1 MQKFKPTLLSLSV
14 LSALS
19 PSVFAEET
27 TEAESQEPLYEHV
40 IEEQTWGLAGVVRSA
55 SVPYVNALELDD
67 SERVNTFIPML
78 YFENE
83 HVYVKGLMGGVYLYN
98 PEDSDWNVSALG
110 RLRFVDIPAEI
121 QNEFGADAFDFG
133 LRGEYQYSDEWFAY
147 SELMTEKDGNWHIN
161 FGTEGEYFVGDF
173 QIQPHASL
181 RYKSEDFNTQYYGLN
196 AEKVD
201 AGVDAFVGVR
211 ASYHVV
217 SNLYLLGAA
226 NVQILDN
233 AAYDAA
239 VIDNRVQTEYYLG
252 FGFFNDKDKPRKTEL
267 SNKRYFRISH
277 GWGTPSNLGDILAG
291 DIEDDPYNSQITT
304 LFYGHPLTDELF
316 GLPLDIYLT
325 PGFGWHWSHENQ
337 ASSQEY
343 ILAIKAYYTISWP
356 FDWRLGVAEGM
367 SYTSKINSLEKEE
380 FDRKGYE
387 PNNFLNYLDF
397 SIDVNLG
404 SMFNARSMDGVWLGY
419 AIHHRS
425 AIFEKSSQY
434 GRIKGGSNYNTITLT
449 VDF

>member
-1 MQKFKPTLLSLSV
+1 
-14 LSALS
+14 
-19 PSVFAEET
+19 
-27 TEAESQEPLYEHV
+27 
-40 IEEQTWGLAGVVRSA
+40 
-55 SVPYVNALELDD
+55 
-67 SERVNTFIPML
+67 
-78 YFENE
+78 
-83 HVYVKGLMGGVYLYN
+83 
-98 PEDSDWNVSALG
+98 
-110 RLRFVDIPAEI
+110 
-121 QNEFGADAFDFG
+121 
-133 LRGEYQYSDEWFAY
+133 
-147 SELMTEKDGNWHIN
+147 MTEKDGNWHIN

-380 FDRKGYE
+380 FDRKA
-387 PNNFLNYLDF
+387 
-397 SIDVNLG
+397 
-404 SMFNARSMDGVWLGY
+404 M
-419 AIHHRS
+419 
-425 AIFEKSSQY
+425 SQTT
-434 GRIKGGSNYNTITLT
+434 S
-449 VDF
+449 